1 MRATPLL
8 VGVRHILDVEEEDW
22 LLREEVARGL
32 QVLEQEDKVFDC
44 LVRPPTL
51 KHVATI
57 GEILVVAVSLSL
69 LHSHTCFIYEAN
81 MNMRHI

>member
-8 VGVRHILDVEEEDW
+8 VGVRHILDVEAEDW
-22 LLREEVARGL
+22 LLR
-32 QVLEQEDKVFDC
+32 EDKVFDC

-57 GEILVVAVSLSL
+57 GEILVVTNIPNTETLIQ
-69 LHSHTCFIYEAN
+69 TQT
-81 MNMRHI
+81 

>member
-8 VGVRHILDVEEEDW
+8 VGVRHILDVEEQDW

-57 GEILVVAVSLSL
+57 GEILVVANILNTKTL
-69 LHSHTCFIYEAN
+69 IQTQT
-81 MNMRHI
+81 